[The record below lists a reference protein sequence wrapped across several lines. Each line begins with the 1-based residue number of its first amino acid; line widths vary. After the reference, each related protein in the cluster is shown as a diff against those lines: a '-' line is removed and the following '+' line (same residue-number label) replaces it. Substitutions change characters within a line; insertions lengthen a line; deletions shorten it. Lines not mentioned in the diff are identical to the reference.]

1 MYDSILIIENNPIL
15 RRELVSV
22 LSRANFEIAAV
33 SNYNEAVFKI
43 ATFKPDIAII
53 DEVLPDIND
62 MEACYKLHINLGIPV
77 VIVGENYGDEVWKK
91 VTEAYADCYLIKPIS
106 FLILIARIKAILRR
120 YRIVFNS
127 RSQYE

>member
-53 DEVLPDIND
+53 DEVLPDING

-120 YRIVFNS
+120 YKIVFNS

>member
-1 MYDSILIIENNPIL
+1 
-15 RRELVSV
+15 
-22 LSRANFEIAAV
+22 
-33 SNYNEAVFKI
+33 
-43 ATFKPDIAII
+43 
-53 DEVLPDIND
+53 

-120 YRIVFNS
+120 YKIVFNS